1 MLYTSLMFHEQL
13 KPHIPD
19 WTVVS
24 NCKILHS
31 MLLQNDPEQ
40 MDILAEMHINLL
52 DSKWTLNG
60 KRRVT
65 VDIEWS
71 E

>member
-1 MLYTSLMFHEQL
+1 
-13 KPHIPD
+13 
-19 WTVVS
+19 
-24 NCKILHS
+24 
-31 MLLQNDPEQ
+31 MLLQSNPEQ